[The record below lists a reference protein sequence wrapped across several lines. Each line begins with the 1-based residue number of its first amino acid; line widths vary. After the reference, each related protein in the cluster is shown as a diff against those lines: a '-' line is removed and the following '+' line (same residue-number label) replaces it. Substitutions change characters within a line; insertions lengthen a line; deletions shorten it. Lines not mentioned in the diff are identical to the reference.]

1 MTKADEE
8 FVFQSIRM
16 ALEACGWSMIAGQA
30 ARGSTDL
37 PVVQARLG
45 SMRGSKGALK
55 PDLVACKDG
64 FLLVLELKPGFS
76 ISDVGKCDELAGSQ
90 PLIDSLLVDLSS
102 RRKWPRDIS
111 GRSVR
116 PRHFLTGVAYQGEVR
131 QLERSVCFALSASD
145 HRWSTCLPRAPLLN
159 PDLVTS
165 LSI

>member
-45 SMRGSKGALK
+45 SMKGSKGALK
-55 PDLVACKDG
+55 PDLVACKDE
-64 FLLVLELKPGFS
+64 FLLVLELKPCFS
-76 ISDVGKCDELAGSQ
+76 ISDVKKCDKLADSQ
-90 PLIDSLLVDLSS
+90 PLIDSLLVELSS
-102 RRKWPRDIS
+102 RRKWPCDIS
-111 GRSVR
+111 GQPVR
-116 PRHFLTGVAYQGEVR
+116 PRHLLTGVAYQGEVR
-131 QLERSVCFALSASD
+131 QLERSVCFALSVSD
-145 HRWSTCLPRAPLLN
+145 HRWSTCLPRAPFLS

-165 LSI
+165 VSI